1 VRANGVLGDEQPS
14 GDLVGAEPLVEQE
27 QNLDLPGTQLLG
39 DRLRDARVEPA
50 ALAHPVEQPPRDLAR
65 QGCLAARDSAEEL
78 GDPLRRLGLQQVAGC
93 AAADRGEQVLVG
105 SGGGQDNHLAAGRSG
120 PQPRQGLEAAE
131 AGHREVEQDEVGLE
145 VSSAAD
151 RLLAVPRLRH
161 DREAMLLEQADES
174 RSRKRVVVDDERAP
188 AHASLIGRRPCAD
201 KRCMRT
207 ARATYLAWVRDEIV
221 LVALLAAALTLF
233 LASPGLRNPYALAS
247 LRLSLDTAVLLVS
260 VIVAVLAYVRF
271 TVERR
276 RFDLYLLAGF
286 FVTAATTLA
295 FTVAPALDDSTVGRA
310 ETWAGIGGRLI
321 AALLIAAAPWASGRV
336 ATPAQALATIVA
348 LALLL
353 AGIEAACRKLGSSL
367 PLLAPERAQPG
378 LLTAALALQA
388 LLSLA
393 ALVGFGARYRAHGE
407 DLDQWLAFGAT
418 IWLFAELHAV
428 FTPPLSSDYVSQGDF
443 LRLLSYAVLLVGV
456 WRAIRA
462 AEFGR
467 AVAEE
472 RARVARDIH
481 DGLAQ
486 YLFAISTVTSRL
498 DGGAELE
505 TVLPQLREAATAAQQ
520 EARFAVLA
528 LSSAGGTA
536 SLDSALSR
544 YIDILTADGQLDV
557 DLEIEPGVELGPDE
571 QIEVFRIVQE
581 GLANVRRHAGARSAT
596 VLIGLRDGRRVIR
609 IEDDGRGLAD
619 EVDGRGQ
626 GLTNMKIRA
635 AAIGG
640 RFRLTSSP
648 GAGTALEVVLRAG

>member
-1 VRANGVLGDEQPS
+1 VRANGVLGDEQPL
-14 GDLVGAEPLVEQE
+14 GDLVRAEPLVEQE
-27 QNLDLPGTQLLG
+27 QDLDLPRAQHAG
-39 DRLRDARVEPA
+39 DRLGDTRIQTT
-50 ALAHPVEQPPRDLAR
+50 ALSHPVEQPSRDLAR
-65 QGCLAARDSAEEL
+65 ERGLAARDPVQEL
-78 GDPLRRLGLQQVAGC
+78 GDPLRRLGLEQVAGC

-105 SGGGQDNHLAAGRSG
+105 SRGGQDNYLTAGRRR
-120 PQPRQGLEAAE
+120 PQPRQGVETAE

-145 VSSAAD
+145 VAGAPD
-151 RLLAVPRLRH
+151 RLVAIRGLRH
-161 DREAMLLEQADES
+161 DREAVLLEQAHES
-174 RSRKRVVVDDERAP
+174 RSGQRVIVDDERAP
-188 AHASLIGRRPCAD
+188 AHASLIGRRPRAD
-201 KRCMRT
+201 KWSMRT

-221 LVALLAAALTLF
+221 LVALLAAALALF

-260 VIVAVLAYVRF
+260 LIVAVLAYVRF
-271 TVERR
+271 SVERR

-295 FTVAPALDDSTVGRA
+295 FTVAPALDDSPVGQA

-321 AALLIAAAPWASGRV
+321 AALLLALAPWASGRV
-336 ATPAQALATIVA
+336 ATPAQALAATVA

-353 AGIEAACRKLGSSL
+353 AGLWAGCRGLGTSL
-367 PLLAPERAQPG
+367 PPLGPEHTQPG

-393 ALVGFGARYRAHGE
+393 ALVGFGLRYRAHGE

-428 FTPPLSSDYVSQGDF
+428 FTPPRSSDYVSQGDF

-486 YLFAISTVTSRL
+486 YLFAISTATAMLGS
-498 DGGAELE
+498 GAELD
-505 TVLPQLREAATAAQQ
+505 TVLPRLKEAATAAQQ

-544 YIDILTADGQLDV
+544 YVDFLTADGQLDV

-581 GLANVRRHAGARSAT
+581 GLANVRRHAGAQTAT

-609 IEDDGRGLAD
+609 IADDGRGLTG
-619 EVDGRGQ
+619 EPEGHGQ
-626 GLTNMKIRA
+626 GLANMKTRA

-648 GAGTALEVVLRAG
+648 GAGTALEVVLRGS